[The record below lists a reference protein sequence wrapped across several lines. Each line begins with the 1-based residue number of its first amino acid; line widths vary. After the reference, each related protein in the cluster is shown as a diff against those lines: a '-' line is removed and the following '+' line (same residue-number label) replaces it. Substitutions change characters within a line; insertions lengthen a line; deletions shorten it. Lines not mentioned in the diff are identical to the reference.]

1 MQLIL
6 SMQDENGQYPNVGYV
21 KEKPQAL
28 PVRKI
33 EPSADPQDKFK
44 YLRDMLILVD
54 KEVYKAFH
62 RMLNEEGTV
71 KFEGKEAN
79 VNSDVVA
86 DTAKKNSWVLQRV
99 NDLYHEDPKDQSD
112 PMYPNGVLLWDC
124 FPPHPIPLVI
134 REVVADLLADRLD

>member
-86 DTAKKNSWVLQRV
+86 DTAKKLDHIIE
-99 NDLYHEDPKDQSD
+99 DLG
-112 PMYPNGVLLWDC
+112 NGAFEL
-124 FPPHPIPLVI
+124 
-134 REVVADLLADRLD
+134 REWGD